1 MAASLLHQ
9 TIVETIRSEPRLVL
23 ELLRA
28 ARAEIPTNV
37 SVSGVSASFS
47 PALDDLHVDAA
58 VELRREDGTLD
69 RVVLIDVQVA
79 RLADKAFTL
88 PVYQALARRRHRVP
102 CDVIVIA
109 LTERLAQRLR
119 VPIRLGGGS
128 IFRAIVIGRA
138 ELEPLQPRIGA
149 MPAELVFLRA
159 LLVAKHAS
167 DGPREVLA
175 AAEAF
180 EDLPV
185 EIGMLY
191 LDLIVR
197 ALPRAVRVTVERM
210 MEGQR
215 YQPKSRL
222 IRSFIERG
230 RVEGREEGRVEGR
243 EEGRVEGARAAIRT
257 LLDARGISLRPADE
271 TRLSNCSDGALL
283 GRWVARAATAAT
295 SADVFQNDD

>member
-1 MAASLLHQ
+1 M
-9 TIVETIRSEPRLVL
+9 
-23 ELLRA
+23 
-28 ARAEIPTNV
+28 
-37 SVSGVSASFS
+37 SASFS

-230 RVEGREEGRVEGR
+230 RVEGREEGRVEG
-243 EEGRVEGARAAIRT
+243 ARAAIRT

>member
-1 MAASLLHQ
+1 M
-9 TIVETIRSEPRLVL
+9 
-23 ELLRA
+23 
-28 ARAEIPTNV
+28 
-37 SVSGVSASFS
+37 SASFS

-243 EEGRVEGARAAIRT
+243 EEGRVEGREEGRVEGARAAIRT